1 MRGIDEI
8 DVRSYVE
15 EILSEMP
22 SKKRVIVCGDWN
34 TRVSDTSPRVQDVST
49 IRLSADVV
57 TC

>member
-34 TRVSDTSPRVQDVST
+34 TRVSDTSPRVQDVQT
-49 IRLSADVV
+49 TRLSADEV